1 MGFGNAEV
9 DDAFGSLQNKMDVP
23 TGPDEVLLCGILSEL
38 PDAETA
44 SAPEPESVQPG
55 SSTDRVDGVDAVTEM
70 DGVTSSGSAS
80 GGPVSLVV
88 EQPAAAAAASS
99 SSSRS
104 SSRLLQQPR
113 AIREVSG
120 FACILCERR
129 FTMPNGAIVLLK
141 SGVNAGST
149 GNIASVYQDP
159 DCTIV
164 LGHLGTAAPLG
175 ETEGLKASCSQHS
188 RKGYRC
194 QCWIRFQKDYDVTDS
209 VRLDLFRSL
218 ADWLSESATLSET
231 EHDEN
236 SFNLRLAANMNP
248 RKRKA
253 TTK

>member
-1 MGFGNAEV
+1 ME
-9 DDAFGSLQNKMDVP
+9 
-23 TGPDEVLLCGILSEL
+23 ILSEL

-120 FACILCERR
+120 FACILRERR
-129 FTMPNGAIVLLK
+129 LRCQT
-141 SGVNAGST
+141 
-149 GNIASVYQDP
+149 
-159 DCTIV
+159 
-164 LGHLGTAAPLG
+164 APL
-175 ETEGLKASCSQHS
+175 
-188 RKGYRC
+188 Y
-194 QCWIRFQKDYDVTDS
+194 F
-209 VRLDLFRSL
+209 
-218 ADWLSESATLSET
+218 
-231 EHDEN
+231 
-236 SFNLRLAANMNP
+236 
-248 RKRKA
+248 
-253 TTK
+253 